1 MGIAFNQV
9 QLHILEIPDGWV
21 PKPSW
26 TASIQVWWG
35 IYILI
40 NKHAEDGMLVRKGYQ
55 HVNNA
60 IIDFLPSHNQHQL
73 SYYIRLDPPFNTL
86 KSYLC
91 CYSAKWYMVVW
102 DCPMGV
108 DNVCQDAIP
117 RTFKCGLCV
126 YVCVCVRLY
135 MEGVGNGNSSW
146 FCLENLEGAQYPVKF
161 VEEI

>member
-126 YVCVCVRLY
+126 YVCVCVCACVCVFQWRTNNDKSKRVCEWVSEWVY
-135 MEGVGNGNSSW
+135 
-146 FCLENLEGAQYPVKF
+146 FNLEW
-161 VEEI
+161 